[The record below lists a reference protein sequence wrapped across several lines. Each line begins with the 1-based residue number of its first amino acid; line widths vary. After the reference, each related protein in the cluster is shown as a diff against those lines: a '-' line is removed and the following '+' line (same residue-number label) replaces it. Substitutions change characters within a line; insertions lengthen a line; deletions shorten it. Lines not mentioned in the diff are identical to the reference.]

1 MNELYESVDKN
12 KLYFEYVG
20 VTKDVNFYEYMDSD
34 KRFIE
39 LKDNRLAFDE
49 ALKKQKEL
57 LKKTNEVKMSSKTKK
72 RSQ

>member
-39 LKDNRLAFDE
+39 LKENRLAFDE